1 MTAETTDAVVLYMT
15 ADRTKIIP
23 FEDAREIT
31 FSGTQMNIG
40 ILSFPLSD
48 IIRYEFGDESSSIE
62 KVEGNLTGI
71 TIDRR
76 GYIDFSM
83 HSEDGPVGIYST
95 DGSERPF
102 ILKDKVI
109 DISGLSAGIY
119 LVRIGRSSFKMT
131 KK

>member
-1 MTAETTDAVVLYMT
+1 MTAETTDAIVLYMT

-40 ILSFPLSD
+40 ILSFPLGD

-83 HSEDGPVGIYST
+83 HSENGPVSIYST